1 MKFLSFSDTA
11 CVPEKAGVQCRR
23 NERQIGMEVLD
34 DETKILESV
43 LKNNGCLDIGR
54 SDHFYRVCGDA
65 FGYSF
70 CRYNGT
76 DRSGIV

>member
-34 DETKILESV
+34 DETKILEDGGKTVDEGYVMYGFGWKEPV
-43 LKNNGCLDIGR
+43 LC
-54 SDHFYRVCGDA
+54 V
-65 FGYSF
+65 
-70 CRYNGT
+70 
-76 DRSGIV
+76 

>member
-43 LKNNGCLDIGR
+43 
-54 SDHFYRVCGDA
+54 
-65 FGYSF
+65 
-70 CRYNGT
+70 
-76 DRSGIV
+76 